1 MLTKRQL
8 QRIAQR
14 HGIGL
19 QAQERDYIQFNVIKT
34 YPKSL
39 EEGTASNDVKTNS
52 YLLGEGYLPFEA
64 ELL

>member
-19 QAQERDYIQFNVIKT
+19 QAQERDYIQHLFLSVL
-34 YPKSL
+34 YGRAGAYARP
-39 EEGTASNDVKTNS
+39 VRRRQW
-52 YLLGEGYLPFEA
+52 
-64 ELL
+64 